1 MINIIHNNKYK
12 KISYNAPLI
21 SNSINK
27 KNYFIVNIPLEFI
40 QAFITFLIFFWLWA
54 TFSAHALGFLKPAF
68 LILFIGVE

>member
-27 KNYFIVNIPLEFI
+27 KN
-40 QAFITFLIFFWLWA
+40 
-54 TFSAHALGFLKPAF
+54 
-68 LILFIGVE
+68 LFYC